1 MEIKSLNIAD
11 ISLDLLI
18 HFSHEQMITQKWIK
32 NDGEW
37 KLCDTSELR
46 EWSLEKRVWI
56 TEYMCQQI
64 NRGGTVL
71 GTFYNNILVGFC
83 CLDGI
88 LSGKSAKYANLT
100 MLFVDDN
107 WKRNGIGKILFQEA
121 RRYAMAL
128 GAEKIFISAIPS
140 AETIAF
146 YFKMGCVDT
155 KEIIEE
161 FVDTE
166 NDRYLEYNLKL

>member
-11 ISLDLLI
+11 ISSDLLI

-100 MLFVDDN
+100 MLFVDDD
-107 WKRNGIGKILFQEA
+107 WKRMGVGKMLFQEVCNHA
-121 RRYAMAL
+121 IAL
-128 GAEKIFISAIPS
+128 GAEKLFISAIPS
-140 AETIAF
+140 VETIAF
-146 YFKMGCVDT
+146 YFKMGCYDA
-155 KEIIEE
+155 KEIIEA
-161 FVDTE
+161 FIDTE
-166 NDRYLEYNLKL
+166 DDRYLEIQVK